1 MDDGKTIQKAVATK
15 GEVSPDVWP
24 SEGSFLGE
32 VG

>member
-1 MDDGKTIQKAVATK
+1 MMDRPYKRPWLPRAKSALTLG
-15 GEVSPDVWP
+15 P